1 MYVERS
7 MVRGQSSFLFFFFII
22 MLILV
27 ITVMKEA
34 LPTDSKMQL
43 HLMPL
48 EFH

>member
-7 MVRGQSSFLFFFFII
+7 IVRGQSSFLFFVI

-34 LPTDSKMQL
+34 LPTNSKMQL